1 MKWVLPRLKE
11 LSEQGRSLAKSSQN
25 WWSHTKSHNDKHNLL
40 FLKWNR
46 GHRKV
51 HFFGVL
57 SKILLPL
64 LHKNS
69 PITAGIFFFSITQ
82 FIVSQYISICSV
94 FTWSHRK
101 LNSESNSASSC
112 KLSFTL
118 LSGYVNDIKRVTVCT
133 NSQEQ
138 F

>member
-1 MKWVLPRLKE
+1 MNREGVWPSLLKTDE
-11 LSEQGRSLAKSSQN
+11 VTLNLTMISIIYFFSSGIGGIEKYIFLVCSARYYSLCCI
-25 WWSHTKSHNDKHNLL
+25 
-40 FLKWNR
+40 R
-46 GHRKV
+46 I
-51 HFFGVL
+51 VL
-57 SKILLPL
+57 SQL
-64 LHKNS
+64 
-69 PITAGIFFFSITQ
+69 AFFFFFSITQ

-118 LSGYVNDIKRVTVCT
+118 LSGYVSDIKRVTVCT